1 MRVSDA
7 RDFPQS
13 RIVTAGRELNT
24 HVNCLL
30 GSVRMALRGIRRL
43 ASMLGSRY
51 WERCDELMEKTVD
64 GLEIEKKCIGLGL

>member
-1 MRVSDA
+1 MA
-7 RDFPQS
+7 
-13 RIVTAGRELNT
+13 TAGGELGT
-24 HVNCLL
+24 HANCLL

-51 WERCDELMEKTVD
+51 WERCDELMERIVD